1 MHCLNFKTRFLFPLL
16 ATCLLLA
23 TAAATAQRLRLPV
36 YDAVVVNSYP
46 HDPEA
51 FTQGLLWRDGVL
63 YESTG
68 LNGHSSI
75 RKVQLESG
83 RVLQKQDIPQQYFGE
98 GMTAWKD
105 ELYSITWQSQVGFVW
120 DLRSFK
126 LKRQFSYPGE
136 GWGLTHDE
144 HHLILSDGTPTL
156 RFFDP
161 ASMKEV
167 RRVQVTAL
175 GRPVEQL
182 NELEWV
188 EGQIYANIWHSNV
201 IVRIDPAS
209 GQVQS
214 LIDLTG
220 LLKPELAGQ
229 ADVLNGIA
237 YDPAKKRLFVTGKL
251 WPRLF
256 EIRLVPRA

>member
-1 MHCLNFKTRFLFPLL
+1 MHCLNFKTRFLALL